1 MGKGYGLLGRSL
13 NLEMKNLEYGLMGYG
28 MKSLEGS
35 WVGNL
40 IEKKKA
46 TLWEKV
52 MEYLYLKD
60 IENLDLEYL
69 GLHRW
74 CCPCRIG
81 GVDESI
87 PLK

>member
-40 IEKKKA
+40 IEKNKA
-46 TLWEKV
+46 TL
-52 MEYLYLKD
+52 
-60 IENLDLEYL
+60 
-69 GLHRW
+69 
-74 CCPCRIG
+74 
-81 GVDESI
+81 
-87 PLK
+87 

>member
-52 MEYLYLKD
+52 MEYTCIWRILK
-60 IENLDLEYL
+60 IWIWN
-69 GLHRW
+69 
-74 CCPCRIG
+74 I
-81 GVDESI
+81 
-87 PLK
+87 